1 MFGPGSSRPWL
12 RWLLLLSLLFNG
24 LFVTAYA
31 FAEFRARR
39 CASGC
44 GPNCEMSRRL
54 RFDENQVDAMRASYA
69 RMQTQMEPLKR
80 EVAAKKGEIVR
91 ILSSDAPD
99 TEALFREVDGIA
111 SLQAQ
116 TQKLLMTHL
125 LEQERTMTP
134 VQREEFHKLLKDRLC
149 PAHVCG
155 GGLMDGPTEGGCDSK
170 KPH

>member
-12 RWLLLLSLLFNG
+12 RWLVLLSLLFNG

-31 FAEFRARR
+31 FAEFRSRR

-54 RFDENQVDAMRASYA
+54 GFDARQVGAMRDSYD
-69 RMQTQMEPLKR
+69 RMRAQMEPLKR
-80 EVAAKKGEIVR
+80 EVASRREEMVK
-91 ILSSDAPD
+91 ILSAPSPD
-99 TEALFREVDGIA
+99 QAALFREVDAIA
-111 SLQAQ
+111 ALQAR

-125 LEQERTMTP
+125 LEQERTLTP
-134 VQREEFHKLLKDRLC
+134 AQREEFRKLLSERLC
-149 PAHVCG
+149 PAHACG
-155 GGLMDGPTEGGCDSK
+155 DGPMEGPSEGGCGSG